1 MLYSLSQEALE
12 KITVYTSPHG
22 DAWHWRQPQQ
32 QPQPQQ
38 QSQPQQPQ
46 PQKQKQNE
54 VQETSRKGVGF
65 DFQSLRCYMQMTRIQ

>member
-22 DAWHWRQPQQ
+22 DAWHWRQQ
-32 QPQPQQ
+32 QPQP
-38 QSQPQQPQ
+38 QPQQPQ